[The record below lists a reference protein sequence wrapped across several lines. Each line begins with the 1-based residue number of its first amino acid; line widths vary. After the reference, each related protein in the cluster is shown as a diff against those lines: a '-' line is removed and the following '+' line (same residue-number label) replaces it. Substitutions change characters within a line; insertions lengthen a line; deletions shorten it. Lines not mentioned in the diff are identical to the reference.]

1 MLSDFAS
8 IATIIEAIFVI
19 VSVWFI
25 CRQLRESTRLARAAN
40 AQSLVE
46 ISSSLN
52 LQLIQDPEVARLWVR
67 GPHEFASMDEVQQ
80 YRYRSLLVW
89 WLILH
94 ENIYYQHRKR
104 LLDSDIYSAWNAD
117 LKAFVKEQN
126 LAGQWQ
132 ELKQTFQ
139 SEFVAHV
146 QRLIDEIPPVVESS
160 PQQT

>member
-1 MLSDFAS
+1 MLSDFAN
-8 IATIIEAIFVI
+8 IATIIEAIFII

-25 CRQLRESTRLARAAN
+25 WRQLRESTQLARAAN

-52 LQLIQDPEVARLWVR
+52 LQLIQDPEMASLWVR
-67 GPHEFASMDEVQQ
+67 GARELETMDEVRIF
-80 YRYRSLLVW
+80 RYQSLLVW

-104 LLDSDIYSAWNAD
+104 LLDNDVYAAWNAD
-117 LKAFVKEQN
+117 LRKFVKEQN

-132 ELKQTFQ
+132 GMKQSYQ
-139 SEFVAHV
+139 NEFAAHV
-146 QRLIDEIPPVVESS
+146 QRLIDEIPPVAEIT
-160 PQQT
+160 PK